1 MNMQTISLPYRVT
14 NGDPTQLMLWRR
26 FFSAAV
32 RSGYRA
38 AGTGAPEKEIRDGLK
53 QRFAGQGIDAWL
65 LHCATREALDLR
77 KRVPDGSMVF
87 GGKKNLE
94 RRRKGLITNAEWKA
108 LRLRPLTSLG
118 DSFHKGNRHFRLS
131 EDGRNCELTVLGTK
145 LTLGLPVLAGKWA
158 KMLPAVVRL
167 AAAKEI
173 NVTFRIA
180 NKTLDITFD
189 EMDMRKLPPGV
200 TLRAAKDAEIAAGM
214 RVKRGRPRSDNYV
227 VPKLKDI
234 GPRFMHPEWRDPVRA
249 VSERVLG
256 VDLNQDWIGGA
267 VIENSGDIT
276 HLSATNLLEHQ
287 LFHLGLEADA
297 SDESVRELLAKICDQ
312 LISIARSWN
321 CSVIAME
328 QGLGK
333 LHSGGKNKAL
343 NRKLNGWA
351 RSVFEQMLCRR
362 CRLAG
367 IQLELVWCAYS
378 TTIGNLTFAAPDAC
392 AAAAEIGRRALALRA
407 MRAGAILS
415 EQGLL
420 PVFEP
425 ETVPIPWKD
434 EVRLATTWVEAHG
447 AIKTAQATIPR
458 ERRVG
463 YRRPHYDT
471 GTLRRDPTGR
481 TTGLA
486 LAGHAVVRLGH
497 KHRPGL
503 ALKPVRTGEM
513 RVSAST

>member
-1 MNMQTISLPYRVT
+1 MQTISLPYRVT
-14 NGDPTQLMLWRR
+14 DGDPTQLILWRR
-26 FFSAAV
+26 IFSAAV

-38 AGTGAPEKEIRDGLK
+38 AGAGSSEKEIRDALK

-65 LHCATREALDLR
+65 LHCATREALGLR

-94 RRRKGLITNAEWKA
+94 RRRKSLITNAEWKS

-118 DSFHKGNRHFRLS
+118 DSFYKGNRHFRLS
-131 EDGRNCELTVLGTK
+131 EDGRNCELTVLGAK
-145 LTLGLPVLAGKWA
+145 LTLALPALVGKWA
-158 KMLPAVVRL
+158 KMLPAVARL
-167 AAAKEI
+167 AATKEI
-173 NVTFRIA
+173 NVTFRIGE
-180 NKTLDITFD
+180 TLDITFD
-189 EMDMRKLPPGV
+189 EMDLRKLPSGV
-200 TLRAAKDAEIAAGM
+200 TLRAAKDAEIAAGT
-214 RVKRGRPRSDNYV
+214 RIKRGRPRSDNYV

-234 GPRFMHPEWRDPVRA
+234 ETRFVHPEWRNPVRA
-249 VSERVLG
+249 VNERVLG
-256 VDLNQDWIGGA
+256 VDLNPDWIGA
-267 VIENSGDIT
+267 AAAENRGDVTRIST
-276 HLSATNLLEHQ
+276 TKLLAHQ

-312 LISIARSWN
+312 VISMARAWH
-321 CSVIAME
+321 CSAIAME

-333 LHSGGKNKAL
+333 LRSGGKNKAL

-351 RSVFEQMLCRR
+351 RGVFEQMLLRR
-362 CRLAG
+362 CNLAG
-367 IQLELVWCAYS
+367 LKLELVWCAYS
-378 TTIGNLTFAAPDAC
+378 TTIGNLTFPAPDAC

-407 MRAGAILS
+407 MKAGEILPD
-415 EQGLL
+415 QGLL

-425 ETVPIPWKD
+425 ETVLIPWKD
-434 EVRLATTWVEAHG
+434 EVRLATMWVEAHG
-447 AIKTAQATIPR
+447 IIKTAQAAVPR
-458 ERRVG
+458 DRRVG

-471 GTLRRDPTGR
+471 GTLCRDPTGR

-503 ALKPVRTGEM
+503 VIKPVRTGEM
-513 RVSAST
+513 RVGAST